1 MQAVSLDVKMLKEVF
16 PYLKNIPLTQ
26 FQNVKPKLLIG
37 SSHFDLIQHL
47 RVVKGGP
54 GEPIAVKSRL
64 GWAVIMG
71 EEEMRRSHSHSSY
84 HLCSRER
91 DENLHQM
98 IKNSF
103 STEDFGV
110 KIVGGNFRSKE
121 DVRALDIMEAT
132 TVKSEDGICFQT
144 GLL

>member
-1 MQAVSLDVKMLKEVF
+1 MQAVSLDVKKLKEVF
-16 PYLKNIPLTQ
+16 SYLKNIPLMP

-110 KIVGGNFRSKE
+110 KIVGENLRSKE